1 MHAVQH
7 KSNMSMYDVHISMT
21 SVVEYYYGGVYKV
34 KFDDFLNLFYFVKN
48 DPIFVGSAFP

>member
-1 MHAVQH
+1 MQH

-34 KFDDFLNLFYFVKN
+34 KIDDFLNLFYFVKN
-48 DPIFVGSAFP
+48 DPIFVGSLFP

>member
-1 MHAVQH
+1 MHAMQY